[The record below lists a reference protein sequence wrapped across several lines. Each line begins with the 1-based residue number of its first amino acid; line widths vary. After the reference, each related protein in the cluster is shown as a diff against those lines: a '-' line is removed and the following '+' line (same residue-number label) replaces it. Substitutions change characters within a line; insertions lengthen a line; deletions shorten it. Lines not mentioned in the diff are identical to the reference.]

1 MDCGSGNYDRP
12 MSAIMTRISNANTA
26 DVVLI
31 LIDCALVIWMDIF
44 RRKST
49 TSCCFDQ
56 RADLEFHSKPQ
67 IWSKHT
73 SRFPPNLL
81 GFAQR
86 PCAVYFLC
94 QRWGR
99 KQWWEWILRRSRS
112 RPPWEFPVVSARHSC
127 CNASTM
133 LKCSSGTWNLLT
145 IPSRLQT
152 VLNTVIFRVAVFW
165 IPTQVVQNTLS
176 LLIGFEFLCCSCL
189 FTLREESRKLQSG
202 RCVPLCFLYVA
213 YIYADLACN
222 EGWQCN
228 DGVGRLFYCFFN
240 VSYCSYDHKGC
251 TAGR

>member
-31 LIDCALVIWMDIF
+31 LIDCALVIWMDTF
-44 RRKST
+44 WRKST
-49 TSCCFDQ
+49 TSWCFDQ

-127 CNASTM
+127 CNASKM
-133 LKCSSGTWNLLT
+133 CKCSSGTWNFVDNT
-145 IPSRLQT
+145 LQT
-152 VLNTVIFRVAVFW
+152 TNSIEHSYFSCGSFW
-165 IPTQVVQNTLS
+165 IPTHVMQNTL
-176 LLIGFEFLCCSCL
+176 CCCCL
-189 FTLREESRKLQSG
+189 FILR
-202 RCVPLCFLYVA
+202 
-213 YIYADLACN
+213 
-222 EGWQCN
+222 
-228 DGVGRLFYCFFN
+228 
-240 VSYCSYDHKGC
+240 
-251 TAGR
+251 